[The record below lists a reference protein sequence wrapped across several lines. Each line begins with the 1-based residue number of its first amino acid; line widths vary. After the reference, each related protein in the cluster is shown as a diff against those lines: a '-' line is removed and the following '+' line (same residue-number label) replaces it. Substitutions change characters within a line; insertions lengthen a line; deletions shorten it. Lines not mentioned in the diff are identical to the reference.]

1 MANKKP
7 KGQKGLLKPTLGR
20 PTIYTQDLA
29 DTICTYIA
37 TTSKSLR
44 KICEIVGIDPIT
56 ITRWLREKDDFCI
69 QYTHAKEEQAD
80 LMCDE
85 IMEIA
90 DDSSNDIDRI
100 DDFGNPI
107 ENREFISRSRLR
119 VESRK
124 WLASKLKPKK
134 YGDKQSIDHTITVE
148 QPLFPDSSAENSK
161 KLIS

>member
-1 MANKKP
+1 
-7 KGQKGLLKPTLGR
+7 
-20 PTIYTQDLA
+20 
-29 DTICTYIA
+29 
-37 TTSKSLR
+37 
-44 KICEIVGIDPIT
+44 
-56 ITRWLREKDDFCI
+56 
-69 QYTHAKEEQAD
+69 
-80 LMCDE
+80 MCDE